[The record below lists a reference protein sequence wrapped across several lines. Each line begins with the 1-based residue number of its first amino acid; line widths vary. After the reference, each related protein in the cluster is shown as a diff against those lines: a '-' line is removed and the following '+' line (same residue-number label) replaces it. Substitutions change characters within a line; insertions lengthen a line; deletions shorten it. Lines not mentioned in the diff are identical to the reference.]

1 MSQTDKKW
9 SEYWKNVI
17 RRDKISQDVGI
28 AVKSGELKITLNKSW
43 MKTVTE
49 SLNKRL

>member
-17 RRDKISQDVGI
+17 RRDKISHDLGI
-28 AVKSGELKITLNKSW
+28 VFKSGELKITLNKTW

-49 SLNKRL
+49 SLRK